1 LERYVED
8 GALRIEWRDFPYLG
22 QESVN
27 AAQAARAAQ
36 EQGHFWDYHD
46 LLYENQ
52 KSTNSGAFFDDRLL
66 DLAREAGL
74 DVEQFEAGYKGGEY
88 EAVVNE
94 DFREAQDVGI
104 QGTPSFTINEQRLVG
119 PQPLEAFEQ
128 IPREGSHTLTM
139 FRHHIGRIRG
149 VLPLV

>member
-1 LERYVED
+1 M
-8 GALRIEWRDFPYLG
+8 
-22 QESVN
+22 
-27 AAQAARAAQ
+27 
-36 EQGHFWDYHD
+36 
-46 LLYENQ
+46 
-52 KSTNSGAFFDDRLL
+52 
-66 DLAREAGL
+66 
-74 DVEQFEAGYKGGEY
+74 EQFEAGNKGGEY

-104 QGTPSFTINEQRLVG
+104 QGTPSFTINEQRLVS

-128 IPREGSHTLTM
+128 IPREGSLPLTM

>member
-36 EQGHFWDYHD
+36 EQGHFYYHD

-128 IPREGSHTLTM
+128 IPREGSHNLTM